1 MSKGKIRKILSRI
14 FVCLFVTGVVLGL
27 FGRAICV
34 RHTTRYQKLQPELR
48 APDVITTVLQHHE
61 TEQIYVCYNDAS
73 YVNVYS
79 KNGEFLWAVSTPYLR
94 NVEFEI
100 QDDKLIVCGDEAYIY
115 NAING
120 EFIEC
125 KNFEDVELDY
135 YDEEKVSDKIIEGE
149 VYYDTYQVYIGNA
162 DGTLKEIVSR
172 PWWYWIFN
180 FLLCWCIG
188 VVGAIGI
195 GILMFLEKREEYV
208 ETNVKKDES
217 SEAVIISKK
226 IKSIIKYYRI
236 TSAVHIVYIIANV
249 ISAFFNIP
257 IFLGIIPLVLHFIIA
272 SGITDIMF
280 NRQTTSTYEQ
290 KCFKYWKTVL
300 WVTLIV
306 DILSMLVVASV
317 IEL

>member
-1 MSKGKIRKILSRI
+1 MKKVRVRKILSRI
-14 FVCLFVTGVVLGL
+14 FICLFVASIFLGL
-27 FGRAICV
+27 FGRWVCV
-34 RHTTRYQKLQPELR
+34 RNTMNYQELQPELW
-48 APDVITTVLQHHE
+48 APDIITDVLQHDE
-61 TEQIYVCYNDAS
+61 TDQIYVCYNDAS
-73 YVNVYS
+73 YVNAYS
-79 KNGEFLWAVSTPYLR
+79 NEGDFLWAVSAPYLR

-100 QDDKLIVCGDEAYIY
+100 QDDKLIMCGDEAYVY

-125 KNFEDVELDY
+125 KKFEDVELDY
-135 YDEEKVSDKIIEGE
+135 YDEDEISNKIIEGE

-162 DGTLKEIVSR
+162 DGTMKEIVSR

-180 FLLCWCIG
+180 FPLCWCIG

-236 TSAVHIVYIIANV
+236 TSAVHIVYIIASV
-249 ISAFFNIP
+249 VSAFFNIP
-257 IFLGIIPLVLHFIIA
+257 IFLEIIPLVLHFIVA
-272 SGITDIMF
+272 CGIIDSMF

-306 DILSMLVVASV
+306 DILSMLVAIGIS
-317 IEL
+317 EL